1 MHFTLPGSLGALLR
15 ITLRFFVHQ
24 SITADKGKPHARR
37 TITGPATP
45 SGRRPALFYR
55 KDITMTAGQRADG
68 QSIDALP
75 REGHARRLSELESAA
90 TVLRADNDA
99 LRAQLALR
107 DHALD
112 ATPSFFVITRQEHP
126 APIIVYCNK
135 IVADTHGIAR
145 EELIGKPITMLTQWV
160 GRNPNL
166 MGEVHAALRA
176 GQTVQ
181 YEDEVAR
188 PDGSTFWL
196 GVTIRPLYDSE
207 GRYTHSVSVG
217 ADITAKRIETHK
229 KQELQDKLLAEM
241 KERER
246 MVIELQLAQKLESVG
261 RLAAGIAHEINT
273 PIQYVGDSVYFLRS
287 AFDDFDKLF
296 ESMQSAA
303 AMLPD
308 GAQRNAFQL
317 EIAELEK
324 RHDVEYLRAEVPKAF
339 TRTFDGVQ
347 RVTNIVKA
355 MKEFAHPDA
364 HEQSP
369 VDLLHALET
378 TLLVASN
385 EYKYVAKVRIE
396 FGELPQVVC
405 NVGELNQVFL
415 NLIVNAA
422 HAIKDS
428 GRDVDS
434 GEILIRAAAEGDHAV
449 IRVSDNGCGVPEEN
463 LSKLFD
469 PFFTTKEVGRGTG
482 QGLAISHSIV
492 ADKHGGDISVSSEVG
507 VGTQFTVRL
516 PIAGRSAR
524 AVS

>member
-1 MHFTLPGSLGALLR
+1 
-15 ITLRFFVHQ
+15 
-24 SITADKGKPHARR
+24 
-37 TITGPATP
+37 
-45 SGRRPALFYR
+45 
-55 KDITMTAGQRADG
+55 
-68 QSIDALP
+68 
-75 REGHARRLSELESAA
+75 
-90 TVLRADNDA
+90 
-99 LRAQLALR
+99 
-107 DHALD
+107 
-112 ATPSFFVITRQEHP
+112 
-126 APIIVYCNK
+126 
-135 IVADTHGIAR
+135 
-145 EELIGKPITMLTQWV
+145 
-160 GRNPNL
+160 
-166 MGEVHAALRA
+166 
-176 GQTVQ
+176 VQ
-181 YEDEVAR
+181 YEDEVTR

-196 GVTIRPLYDSE
+196 GVTIRPLYDGE

-217 ADITAKRIETHK
+217 ADITAKRIETRK

-296 ESMQSAA
+296 ESIQSAA
-303 AMLPD
+303 GMLPD
-308 GAQRNAFQL
+308 SAQRNAFQL

-339 TRTFDGVQ
+339 TRTFDGVE

-385 EYKYVAKVRIE
+385 EYKYVAKVRVE

-428 GRDVDS
+428 GKDVDS

-492 ADKHGGDISVSSEVG
+492 VDKHGGEISVSSEVG
-507 VGTQFTVRL
+507 AGTQFTVRL
-516 PIAGRSAR
+516 PIAGRSTR

>member
-1 MHFTLPGSLGALLR
+1 MS
-15 ITLRFFVHQ
+15 
-24 SITADKGKPHARR
+24 
-37 TITGPATP
+37 
-45 SGRRPALFYR
+45 
-55 KDITMTAGQRADG
+55 AGQRADE
-68 QSIDALP
+68 QRIDALP
-75 REGHARRLSELESAA
+75 REDQARRFAELESAA
-90 TVLRADNDA
+90 AALRADNEV

-112 ATPSFFVITRQEHP
+112 ATPSFFVITLQADP
-126 APIIVYCNK
+126 VPIIVYCNR
-135 IVADTHGIAR
+135 IVADAHGYVR
-145 EELIGKPITMLTQWV
+145 DELIGKPVTLLTQWV
-160 GRNPNL
+160 GRNPNS
-166 MGEVHAALRA
+166 MAEVQMALRA
-176 GQTVQ
+176 GQTVHF
-181 YEDEVAR
+181 EEEVTR

-196 GVTIRPLYDSE
+196 GVSIRPLYDRE
-207 GRYTHSVSVG
+207 GRITHTVAVG

-273 PIQYVGDSVYFLRS
+273 PIQYVGDSVHFLRS

-296 ESMQSAA
+296 ESMRAA
-303 AMLPD
+303 GAMSPD
-308 GAQRNAFQL
+308 AAQREAYKH

-324 RHDVEYLRAEVPKAF
+324 KHDVEYLRAEVPKAF
-339 TRTFDGVQ
+339 TRTFDGVE

-364 HEQSP
+364 KEQSP
-369 VDLLHALET
+369 VDLLHALQT

-385 EYKYVAKVRIE
+385 EYKYVAKVRLE

-428 GRDVDS
+428 GKDVDS
-434 GEILIRAAAEGDHAV
+434 GEILIRAAAEGDQAV
-449 IRVSDNGCGVPEEN
+449 ICVSDNGCGVPKEN
-463 LSKLFD
+463 LSKLYD

-492 ADKHGGDISVSSEVG
+492 VDKHGGEISVSSEMG

-516 PIAGRSAR
+516 PFAGRNAR